1 MAFRHSKRSSFES
14 RFSVNRSCLTL
25 QQGIYRDLWSGF
37 VVRRDWNFAKS
48 GKPAAIFQKVYKSED
63 PEKKIVTDPRQCEL
77 TFDP

>member
-25 QQGIYRDLWSGF
+25 QQGNLPGF
-37 VVRRDWNFAKS
+37 EVRRDWNFAKS
-48 GKPAAIFQKVYKSED
+48 GKPAAIFQKLYKSED